1 MNGTSKGLVGVYK
14 TYTPINAI
22 YNGDVL
28 VWGLNNLPTNLVGKF
43 DDSATDVDYWY
54 YSNSS
59 TGSMVN
65 IAVNPKT

>member
-1 MNGTSKGLVGVYK
+1 MKGTSKRLVGVYK

-28 VWGLNNLPTNLVGKF
+28 VWGLNNLQNNLVGRF
-43 DDSATDVDYWY
+43 IDSATDINCWY

-59 TGSMVN
+59 TG
-65 IAVNPKT
+65 K